1 MAYVHFYEL
10 FKRVPRARRKFLA
23 SFIHELKK
31 LCGRKYHVAVC
42 EMLENCCEDYVF
54 VERGNL
60 SQDDYV
66 ELVKEVAELCDNYSI
81 PNNNICDLGFQLE
94 ISLYTDF

>member
-66 ELVKEVAELCDNYSI
+66 KLIGEVVELCDKYSI
-81 PNNNICDLGFQLE
+81 HCNNICDLGFQLE